1 MSEKEEKKA
10 RVTIGEGSDEI
21 PVEDLKE
28 LFKVIG
34 EEIPDLITGL
44 FKALYSAETADQYAK
59 GIATIYKT
67 LSEQGLPEEMV
78 LRMVDKYADSINILG
93 KALQNIDFDATKKK
107 KKEED

>member
-10 RVTIGEGSDEI
+10 RVTIGKDSDEI
-21 PVEDLKE
+21 PVEDLRE
-28 LFKVIG
+28 LFQVIG
-34 EEIPDLITGL
+34 QEIPDLITGL

-59 GIATIYKT
+59 GVATIYKT
-67 LSEQGLPEEMV
+67 LTEQGLPEEMV

-93 KALQNIDFDATKKK
+93 KALQNIDIDSRKK

>member
-1 MSEKEEKKA
+1 MSEKEEKKT

-21 PVEDLKE
+21 PVEDLRE

-34 EEIPDLITGL
+34 QEVPDLITGL

-59 GIATIYKT
+59 GVATIYKT
-67 LSEQGLPEEMV
+67 LTEQGLPEEMV

-93 KALQNIDFDATKKK
+93 NALQNIDFETKKK
-107 KKEED
+107 KRDED